1 MGLIRSIPLGLRY
14 MAAGALAFSLMSA
27 LSKLAGASVPL
38 FEIVLAR
45 SLVMVVLAG
54 VHLRRKRISFR
65 GNERGILLVR
75 GVLGFVGLTCFYYAV
90 IRLPLADAT
99 VFHFTNPVFTA
110 LVAAVVLGEHVGLL
124 EAGLVLLSLGGVV
137 MVARPAFLFG
147 SEAALDPVAVLVGL
161 TGALFAAGAYVS
173 VRRLRNEVPMVVVF
187 YFAAVSTALSLP
199 MVVFDPM
206 LPSPRMLLVLLGV
219 GLATHLGQIFI
230 TLGYRAERAGR
241 ASSIGYLQIVFAAGW
256 GWLMFGHVPDPWTWA
271 GAGVIVLS
279 TALLVR
285 FHRVR

>member
-27 LSKLAGASVPL
+27 LSKLAGAYVPL

-45 SLVMVVLAG
+45 SLVMLVLAG

-65 GNERGILLVR
+65 GKERGILLIR

-110 LVAAVVLGEHVGLL
+110 LVAAVVLGEHVGMV
-124 EAGLVLLSLGGVV
+124 EAGLVLMSLGGVV

-147 SEAALDPVAVLVGL
+147 SEAALEPIAVLVGL
-161 TGALFAAGAYVS
+161 TGAIFAAGAYVS
-173 VRRLRNEVPMVVVF
+173 VRRLRGESPMVVVL
-187 YFAAVSTALSLP
+187 YFAAISTALSLP
-199 MVVFDPM
+199 MVVLDPV

-230 TLGYRAERAGR
+230 TLGFRAERAGR

-256 GWLMFGHVPDPWTWA
+256 GWLMFGDVPDPWTWA
-271 GAGVIVLS
+271 GAGVIVVS

-285 FHRVR
+285 LHPVR